1 MSAADPGPFRQMA
14 HNNAW
19 ANYRLLAACSA
30 LSQDEFEARRTNFFP
45 SLKATL
51 NHILVVDWFY
61 VDAMEGGTLG
71 PAAWQEDEPCA
82 TMADLMVRQR
92 AVDRRLIDLC
102 ADLTAERLTSIVRLH
117 REDRVQCEP
126 LHRVLLH
133 LFHHQTHHRGQAHAM
148 LAGTSVR
155 PPQIDEFFL
164 KEEAGLRVEDFQAL
178 DFKESVIWPA
188 D

>member
-1 MSAADPGPFRQMA
+1 MAHADPGPFRQMA

-19 ANYRLLAACSA
+19 ANYRLLTACCA
-30 LSQDEFEARRTNFFP
+30 LSQSEFEARRTNFFP

-71 PAAWQEDEPCA
+71 PAAWREEEPCA
-82 TMADLMVRQR
+82 TAADLMVRQR
-92 AVDRRLIDLC
+92 AVDKRLIDLC
-102 ADLTAERLTSIVRLH
+102 ADLSAERLKTVVRLH
-117 REDRVQCEP
+117 REDRVQREP
-126 LHRVLLH
+126 LHRILLH
-133 LFHHQTHHRGQAHAM
+133 LMHHQTHHRGQAHAM
-148 LAGTSVR
+148 LAGTSVK

-164 KEEAGLRVEDFQAL
+164 SEEEGLRVDDFQAL
-178 DFKESVIWPA
+178 DFKESAIWPT